1 MTVFVC
7 VDKKMGVL
15 FQGKRQSKDRML
27 RKRILDIVESANAK
41 LTITNY
47 SYEQFRI
54 DERDGLLNV
63 QDKLDFKND
72 DYVFVEDEESLNN
85 LPWEN
90 IDELVLCCWERNY
103 PADTFLHKPEVVDCT
118 LKRKETVLGNSH
130 DMTLEFYNVKTRKKP
145 GKIFR
150 KGNRRSLKGNAT
162 K

>member
-41 LTITNY
+41 LSITSY

-85 LPWEN
+85 LP
-90 IDELVLCCWERNY
+90 
-103 PADTFLHKPEVVDCT
+103 
-118 LKRKETVLGNSH
+118 
-130 DMTLEFYNVKTRKKP
+130 
-145 GKIFR
+145 
-150 KGNRRSLKGNAT
+150 
-162 K
+162 